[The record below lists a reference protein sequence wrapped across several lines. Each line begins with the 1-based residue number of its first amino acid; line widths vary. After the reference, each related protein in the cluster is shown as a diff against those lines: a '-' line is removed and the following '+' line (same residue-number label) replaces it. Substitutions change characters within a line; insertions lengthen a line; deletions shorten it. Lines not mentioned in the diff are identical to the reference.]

1 MLKKIKFL
9 LFITITALVLPS
21 FVHAQ
26 ESSNNIIPGTSITYG
41 MRIADLENQY
51 GKHIARIAD
60 LESALASASS
70 GAPAM
75 PPTAAPIAC
84 AASPARVADL
94 ENQYAKHVGI
104 IADLRQRLASGAGSA
119 CHSTLGDEQGIN
131 LFIARLQQQCN
142 AWMRG
147 DHPPYQNDLKC

>member
-60 LESALASASS
+60 LESALAAASS

-75 PPTAAPIAC
+75 PPTAAPTGP
-84 AASPARVADL
+84 SPL
-94 ENQYAKHVGI
+94 
-104 IADLRQRLASGAGSA
+104 GA
-119 CHSTLGDEQGIN
+119 LFGDDG
-131 LFIARLQQQCN
+131 
-142 AWMRG
+142 
-147 DHPPYQNDLKC
+147 